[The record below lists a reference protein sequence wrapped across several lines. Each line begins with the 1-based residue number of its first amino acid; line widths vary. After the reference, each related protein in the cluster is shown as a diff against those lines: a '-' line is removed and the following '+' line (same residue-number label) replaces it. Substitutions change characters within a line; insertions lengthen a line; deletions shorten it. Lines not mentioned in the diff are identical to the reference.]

1 MKRSAV
7 CVFQFITG
15 SKIKFCLLPLIFF
28 LSVKLIQRQDPLKCE
43 IYDYG
48 LYEYF
53 EEHVP
58 AENYKAVPNG
68 EFNHF
73 GMETKLLR
81 RTKTFPAKVGTR
93 IGFKY
98 RITGLPKKSK
108 SVNVS
113 HTIRFPGFIDKNG
126 NYFDKYSDNWE
137 SYSSDGKIED
147 IYGYSFDHKSELSTG
162 VWTFSVWH
170 KSKELCSISF
180 EMQ

>member
-1 MKRSAV
+1 MSE
-7 CVFQFITG
+7 
-15 SKIKFCLLPLIFF
+15 FF
-28 LSVKLIQRQDPLKCE
+28 RTVQSRFFKYGILFTVLCTSVNLIQRQDPLKCE

-68 EFNHF
+68 EYNHF
-73 GMETKLLR
+73 GMDTKLLR
-81 RTKTFPAKVGTR
+81 KTKIFPGKVGTR

-98 RITGLPKKSK
+98 RITGLPKKNK
-108 SVNVS
+108 SVAIS

-126 NYFDKYSDNWE
+126 NYFDKYSDSWQT
-137 SYSSDGKIED
+137 YSSEGKIED

-162 VWTFSVWH
+162 IWTFSVWH
-170 KSKELCSISF
+170 RSKELCSISF